1 MKILITGITGRIGV
15 NLAAH
20 LVQDGHSVR
29 GFVWPRD
36 SRVTNLNQLGVELV
50 YGSLTDKS
58 QVEEV
63 VKGCDIIFH
72 LGAAFQ
78 GGGPFTEEEY
88 FEINVRGTFNVLES
102 ARVSGVKQIVF
113 ASSDA
118 LYEKYIPGGIQSPI
132 TETMPIEP
140 RGAYALSKSLGENLC
155 LGYWRS
161 YDVPVTICR
170 FAMVRAADEI
180 LDFPQ
185 FYLSSLWQTYSELE
199 SVWKDSKKESLVVLK
214 DSNGRVFKK
223 HIADARDIVHGCKC
237 VIGKEK
243 SVGQIYQ
250 LAGPTA
256 FTWDEAIAR
265 LADIRSLPVLE
276 VKVEGVPTFY
286 EFSIEKAERDLKFMP
301 QYDITRMID
310 DALSFQSGNTLG
322 VLPHG

>member
-1 MKILITGITGRIGV
+1 MKILITGITGRIGA
-15 NLAAH
+15 NLATQ
-20 LVQDGHSVR
+20 LVQEGHSVR

-36 SRVTNLNQLGVELV
+36 SRVANLKELGVELV
-50 YGSLTDKS
+50 SGSLTKPS
-58 QVEEV
+58 QVQEV

-88 FEINVRGTFNVLES
+88 FEINVRGTFNVLEA
-102 ARVSGVKQIVF
+102 ARSCGIQQLVF

-118 LYEKYIPGGIQSPI
+118 LYEKYVPGGIQSPI
-132 TETMPIEP
+132 TESMPIEP
-140 RGAYALSKSLGENLC
+140 RGAYALSKGLGEDLC

-161 YDVPVTICR
+161 YGVPVTVCR

-185 FYLSSLWQTYSELE
+185 FYLSSLWKTYSELE
-199 SVWKDSKKESLVVLK
+199 DVWKDGEEEKLVVLK
-214 DSNGRVFKK
+214 DSHGRVFKK

-250 LAGPTA
+250 LAGPSA
-256 FTWDEAIAR
+256 FTWDEAVAR
-265 LADIRSLPVLE
+265 LAEIRSLKVIEME
-276 VKVEGVPTFY
+276 VGGVPTYY
-286 EFSIEKAERDLKFMP
+286 EFSIEKAERELSFKP
-301 QYDITRMID
+301 EYDIIRMID
-310 DALSFQSGNTLG
+310 DALSFQRGNTLG

>member
-1 MKILITGITGRIGV
+1 MKILITGITGRIGA
-15 NLAAH
+15 NLATQ
-20 LVQDGHSVR
+20 LVQEGHSVR

-36 SRVTNLNQLGVELV
+36 SRVANLKELGVELV
-50 YGSLTDKS
+50 SGSLTKPS
-58 QVEEV
+58 QVQEV

-88 FEINVRGTFNVLES
+88 FEINVRGTFNVLEA
-102 ARVSGVKQIVF
+102 ARSCGIQQLVF

-118 LYEKYIPGGIQSPI
+118 LYAKYVPGGIKSPI
-132 TETMPIEP
+132 TESMPIEP
-140 RGAYALSKSLGENLC
+140 RGAYALSKGLGEDLC

-161 YDVPVTICR
+161 YGVPVTVCR

-185 FYLSSLWQTYSELE
+185 FYLSSLWKTYSELE
-199 SVWKDSKKESLVVLK
+199 DVWKDGEEEKLVVLK
-214 DSNGRVFKK
+214 DSHGRVFKK

-250 LAGPTA
+250 LAGPSA
-256 FTWDEAIAR
+256 FTWDEAVAR
-265 LADIRSLPVLE
+265 LAEIRSLKVVEME
-276 VKVEGVPTFY
+276 VGGVPTYY
-286 EFSIEKAERDLKFMP
+286 EFSIEKAERELSFKP
-301 QYDITRMID
+301 EYDIIRMID
-310 DALSFQSGNTLG
+310 DALSFQRGNTLG

>member
-1 MKILITGITGRIGV
+1 MKILITGITGRIGA
-15 NLAAH
+15 NLAVQ
-20 LVQDGHSVR
+20 LVKDGHSVR

-36 SRVTNLNQLGVELV
+36 SRVANLHGLGVELV
-50 YGSLTDKS
+50 SGSLTDRS
-58 QVEEV
+58 QVEEA
-63 VKGCDIIFH
+63 VKGSDIIFH

-88 FEINVRGTFNVLES
+88 FEINVRGTFNVLEA
-102 ARVSGVKQIVF
+102 ARSCQVQQMIF

-118 LYEKYIPGGIQSPI
+118 LYEKYVPGGIQSPI
-132 TETMPIEP
+132 TESMPVEP
-140 RGAYALSKSLGENLC
+140 RGAYALSKGLGEDLC

-161 YDVPVTICR
+161 YGVPVTICR

-199 SVWKDSKKESLVVLK
+199 NTWKDTKKESLVVLK
-214 DSNGRVFKK
+214 DSRGRIFKK

-243 SVGQIYQ
+243 SAGQIYQ
-250 LAGPTA
+250 LAGPSA
-256 FTWDEAIAR
+256 FTWDEAVAR
-265 LADIRSLPVLE
+265 LSEIRSLPVIEME
-276 VKVEGVPTFY
+276 VSGIPTYY
-286 EFSIEKAERDLKFMP
+286 EFSIEKAQSELNFKPEF
-301 QYDITRMID
+301 DIIRMID
-310 DALSFQSGNTLG
+310 DALNFQRGNSLG